1 MAYKGCMRRFLLAIA
16 ALIALPL
23 FAQTPLLDQGR
34 AAMARGDAGD
44 AVTLFE
50 KAVAQ
55 NPKSAEAHY
64 LLGTAYGSQ
73 AQQAS
78 IFGQASLAG
87 KTKSEFEKAVE
98 LDPNLLEARYGLVEY
113 YTMAPGFIGGSFDKA
128 FAQTAEI
135 KKHDPLMAHRAAAF
149 IYTHQQKTDEA
160 RNEYLAEVREF
171 PKSARAH
178 IDLGSFYIVAKNY
191 KAAAEE
197 FETAANVEPT
207 YIPAY
212 FRLGQASVI
221 TNSNYARGEASLRKY
236 LAYTPKSDEP
246 SHARAHYWLG
256 QIFEKQGKKAE
267 AKASFAMSLKLNP
280 NQKDVAEALK
290 RVS

>member
-1 MAYKGCMRRFLLAIA
+1 MRPFLAVLV

-23 FAQTPLLDQGR
+23 LAQTSLIEQGR
-34 AAMARGDAGD
+34 AAMNRNDAD
-44 AVTLFE
+44 TAATLLE

-73 AQQAS
+73 AQKAS

-87 KTKSEFEKAVE
+87 KTKDEFEKAVE
-98 LDPNLLEARYGLVEY
+98 LDPNLLDARYGLVEY
-113 YTMAPGFIGGSFDKA
+113 YAMAPGFMGGSYDKA
-128 FAQTAEI
+128 FAQAAEI

-149 IYTHQQKTDEA
+149 IYLHQKKTDEA

-178 IDLGSFYIVAKNY
+178 IDLGVSYIVEKNF

-197 FETAANVEPT
+197 FENAAKVEPT
-207 YIPAY
+207 YMPAY
-212 FRLGQASVI
+212 FRLGQGAVI
-221 TNSNYARGEASLRKY
+221 TNSNYPRGEEALRKY
-236 LAYTPKSDEP
+236 LAYTPKTDEP

-256 QIFEKQGKKAE
+256 QLFEKQGKKAE
-267 AKASFAMSLKLNP
+267 AKASFAASLKLNP
-280 NQKDVAEALK
+280 AQKDVAEALK

>member
-1 MAYKGCMRRFLLAIA
+1 MRPIFAVA
-16 ALIALPL
+16 VALVALPL
-23 FAQTPLLDQGR
+23 LAQNSLLDQGR
-34 AAMARGDAGD
+34 AAMSRNDAD
-44 AVTLFE
+44 AAATLFE

-73 AQQAS
+73 AQKAS

-87 KTKSEFEKAVE
+87 KTKDEFEKAVE
-98 LDPNLLEARYGLVEY
+98 LDPNNVEARNGLVQF
-113 YTMAPGFIGGSFDKA
+113 YTMAPGIVGGSYDKA
-128 FAQTAEI
+128 FAQVAEI
-135 KKHDPLMAHRAAAF
+135 KKRDPLMAHRATAF
-149 IYTHQQKTDEA
+149 IYTHQNKVDEA
-160 RNEYLAEVREF
+160 RNEYLAEVREY

-178 IDLGSFYIVAKNY
+178 IDLGVSYIVAKNF
-191 KAAAEE
+191 KAADDE
-197 FETAANVEPT
+197 FETAVKVEPT
-207 YIPAY
+207 YMPAY
-212 FRLGQASVI
+212 FRVGQGAAI
-221 TNSNYARGEASLRKY
+221 TSSNYAQGEEALRKY
-236 LAYTPKSDEP
+236 LAYTPKPDEP

-267 AKASFAMSLKLNP
+267 AKASFSLSLKLNP

>member
-1 MAYKGCMRRFLLAIA
+1 MNRNDADAAATLL
-16 ALIALPL
+16 
-23 FAQTPLLDQGR
+23 
-34 AAMARGDAGD
+34 
-44 AVTLFE
+44 E

-64 LLGTAYGSQ
+64 LLGSAYGSQ
-73 AQQAS
+73 AQKAS

-87 KTKSEFEKAVE
+87 KTKDEFEKAVE
-98 LDPNLLEARYGLVEY
+98 LDPNLLDARYGLVEF
-113 YTMAPGFIGGSFDKA
+113 YTMAPGFMGGSYDKA
-128 FAQTAEI
+128 FAQAAEI

-149 IYTHQQKTDEA
+149 IYSHQKKTDEA

-178 IDLGSFYIVAKNY
+178 IDLGVSYIVEKNF

-197 FETAANVEPT
+197 FENAAKVEPT
-207 YIPAY
+207 YMPVY
-212 FRLGQASVI
+212 FRLGQGAVI
-221 TNSNYARGEASLRKY
+221 TNSNYTHGEEALRKY
-236 LAYTPKSDEP
+236 LAYTPKTDEP

-256 QIFEKQGKKAE
+256 QLFEKQGKKAE
-267 AKASFAMSLKLNP
+267 AKASFATSLKLNP
-280 NQKDVAEALK
+280 AQKDVAEALK

>member
-1 MAYKGCMRRFLLAIA
+1 MRPFLAVLA

-23 FAQTPLLDQGR
+23 LAQTSLIEQGR
-34 AAMARGDAGD
+34 AAMNRNDAD
-44 AVTLFE
+44 AAAALLE

-73 AQQAS
+73 AQKAS

-87 KTKSEFEKAVE
+87 KTKDEFEKAVA
-98 LDPNLLEARYGLVEY
+98 LDPALLDARFGLIQY
-113 YTMAPGFIGGSFDKA
+113 YTMAPGIMGGSYDKA
-128 FAQTAEI
+128 FAQAAEI
-135 KKHDPLMAHRAAAF
+135 KKRDPLMAHRAAAF
-149 IYTHQQKTDEA
+149 IYTHQKKTDEA

-171 PKSARAH
+171 PQSARAH
-178 IDLGSFYIVAKNY
+178 IDLGVSYIVEKNF
-191 KAAAEE
+191 KAAADE
-197 FETAANVEPT
+197 FETAAKVEPT
-207 YIPAY
+207 YMPVY
-212 FRLGQASVI
+212 FRLGQGAVI
-221 TNSNYARGEASLRKY
+221 TSSNYAKGEEALRKY
-236 LAYTPKSDEP
+236 LAYTPKENEP

-267 AKASFAMSLKLNP
+267 AKASFATSLKLNP
-280 NQKDVAEALK
+280 AQKDVAEALK

>member
-1 MAYKGCMRRFLLAIA
+1 MRPIVAVFAVA
-16 ALIALPL
+16 IALPL
-23 FAQTPLLDQGR
+23 LAQTSLLDQGR
-34 AAMARGDAGD
+34 AAMNRSDAD
-44 AVTLFE
+44 AAATLFE

-64 LLGTAYGSQ
+64 LLGMAYGSQ
-73 AQQAS
+73 AQKAG

-87 KTKSEFEKAVE
+87 KTKDEFEKAVA
-98 LDPNLLEARYGLVEY
+98 LDPNLLDARYGLVEFY
-113 YTMAPGFIGGSFDKA
+113 AMAPGIVGGSYDKA
-128 FAQTAEI
+128 FAQAAEI

-149 IYTHQQKTDEA
+149 IYTHQQKMDDA

-178 IDLGSFYIVAKNY
+178 IDLGVSYIVAKNY
-191 KAAAEE
+191 KAAADE
-197 FETAANVEPT
+197 FETAANVEPA
-207 YIPAY
+207 YMPVY
-212 FRLGQASVI
+212 FRLGQAAVI
-221 TNSNYARGEASLRKY
+221 TNSNYARGEESLRKY

-246 SHARAHYWLG
+246 SLARAHYWLG
-256 QIFEKQGKKAE
+256 QIFEKQGKKTE
-267 AKASFAMSLKLNP
+267 AKASFATSLKLNP

>member
-1 MAYKGCMRRFLLAIA
+1 MRPIFAVA
-16 ALIALPL
+16 VVVVALPL
-23 FAQTPLLDQGR
+23 LAQTSLLDQGR
-34 AAMARGDAGD
+34 AAMLRNDAE
-44 AVTLFE
+44 AAATLFE

-73 AQQAS
+73 AQKAS

-87 KTKSEFEKAVE
+87 KTKDEFEKAVE
-98 LDPNLLEARYGLVEY
+98 LDPKLLDARYGLVEY
-113 YTMAPGFIGGSFDKA
+113 YTMAPGFIGGSFEKA
-128 FAQTAEI
+128 FAQAAEI

-149 IYTHQQKTDEA
+149 IYTHQQKMEEA
-160 RNEYLAEVREF
+160 HNESMAEVKEF

-178 IDLGSFYIVAKNY
+178 IDLGVSYIGAKNF
-191 KAAAEE
+191 KLAADE
-197 FETAANVEPT
+197 FETAFKVEPT
-207 YIPAY
+207 YMPVY
-212 FRLGQASVI
+212 FRLGQGAVI
-221 TNSNYARGEASLRKY
+221 TNSNFAQGEEALRKY

-267 AKASFAMSLKLNP
+267 AKASFAASLKLNP

>member
-1 MAYKGCMRRFLLAIA
+1 MRPFLAVLLAV
-16 ALIALPL
+16 IALPL
-23 FAQTPLLDQGR
+23 FAQTPLIEQGR
-34 AAMARGDAGD
+34 AAMNRNDAD
-44 AVTLFE
+44 AAATLLE

-73 AQQAS
+73 AQKAS

-87 KTKSEFEKAVE
+87 KTKDEFEKAVE
-98 LDPNLLEARYGLVEY
+98 LDPNLLDARYGLVEFY
-113 YTMAPGFIGGSFDKA
+113 AMAPGFMGGSYDKA
-128 FAQTAEI
+128 FAQAAEI

-149 IYTHQQKTDEA
+149 IYLHQKKTDEA
-160 RNEYLAEVREF
+160 RNEYLAEVREY

-178 IDLGSFYIVAKNY
+178 IDLGVSYIVEKNF

-197 FETAANVEPT
+197 FENAAKVEPT
-207 YIPAY
+207 YMPVY
-212 FRLGQASVI
+212 FRLGQGAVI
-221 TNSNYARGEASLRKY
+221 TNSNYAHGEEALRKY
-236 LAYTPKSDEP
+236 LAYTPKTDEP

-280 NQKDVAEALK
+280 AQKDVAEALK